1 VVDKN
6 AFDIIGD
13 YYVRPAG
20 PDFAPGSICD
30 ATVYYLPPGPLDV
43 LKFDFD
49 AANRGE
55 PVQYKIAAVDD
66 ITFNHRPVFG
76 PRPLEHDEAFVV
88 TRAKRRPVVI
98 LSSATVHPTI
108 AGLPRQDFAEVY
120 LVTPP
125 LYSFRDN
132 HPLEFRLRIAAWEY
146 SMWFHLPGSEGF
158 EVREG
163 FLRLDRCLVI
173 PRGQLRPRPVALTQN
188 ALFALHHSLWW
199 FLTGELHATL
209 ADYRRYLLE
218 ALEETLKQP

>member
-1 VVDKN
+1 M
-6 AFDIIGD
+6 
-13 YYVRPAG
+13 
-20 PDFAPGSICD
+20 
-30 ATVYYLPPGPLDV
+30 

-120 LVTPP
+120 LVTP

-163 FLRLDRCLVI
+163 SYASTAALSSPEGSYDRDLLPLRRMRCL
-173 PRGQLRPRPVALTQN
+173 RCTTAFGG
-188 ALFALHHSLWW
+188 FSLVSCM
-199 FLTGELHATL
+199 
-209 ADYRRYLLE
+209 RRSRTI
-218 ALEETLKQP
+218 AAISWRRWKKP